1 MEAWRQWPL
10 GGRRKRAYQKQ
21 TKITLTPT
29 GLLMEG
35 GYAHWRGPRKGF
47 WALWRFIASWDDCW
61 RLWITSGWPTIRRL

>member
-35 GYAHWRGPRKGF
+35 VY
-47 WALWRFIASWDDCW
+47 
-61 RLWITSGWPTIRRL
+61 TN

>member
-1 MEAWRQWPL
+1 MEAWRQWLL

-35 GYAHWRGPRKGF
+35 VITNYGPQAAQFEGF
-47 WALWRFIASWDDCW
+47 ECHCNFS
-61 RLWITSGWPTIRRL
+61 TTTFS

>member
-1 MEAWRQWPL
+1 MEAWRQWLL

-35 GYAHWRGPRKGF
+35 DYTPLIYGGSLGQV
-47 WALWRFIASWDDCW
+47 LV
-61 RLWITSGWPTIRRL
+61 G